1 MVNNPDQPDKRRSS
15 KKEKDEADEDDEDDW
30 EDEDQDD
37 VEESEY
43 SSVGTSAW
51 EETMETLTSG
61 VGGLHV
67 QKQLTMKNGWEVYGV
82 KGTASDEEAKAKGG
96 IQKHGHWSWKFDM
109 GKSFDRIDMCVKDN
123 VLISVYVLHSIHAW
137 TELTNYV
144 GKRAS
149 STQRGLKNQLLQLI
163 LELTFTNSSL
173 LVVLTLLGNG
183 ICKLVPHPEAAL
195 PFIEIQI
202 LNNHEC
208 YGTFSITPEGL
219 FSVAM
224 ADEQRKNT
232 AFVGVWNWKTGLCM
246 GVSSSAVSTI
256 PLPVPNKAIADPNI
270 LPTQALHL
278 RSHTHGSPC
287 ACRQQPQDACF

>member
-15 KKEKDEADEDDEDDW
+15 KKENDEADEDDEDDW

-67 QKQLTMKNGWEVYGV
+67 QKQLTRKNGWEVYGV
-82 KGTASDEEAKAKGG
+82 KGTASDEEAKARGG
-96 IQKHGHWSWKFDM
+96 IQKHDHWSWKFDM

-123 VLISVYVLHSIHAW
+123 VLISVAYF
-137 TELTNYV
+137 Y
-144 GKRAS
+144 
-149 STQRGLKNQLLQLI
+149 QLI
-163 LELTFTNSSL
+163 PPRGINPP
-173 LVVLTLLGNG
+173 GNG

-219 FSVAM
+219 FSVTM

-246 GVSSSAVSTI
+246 GVSSSAVTTV

-278 RSHTHGSPC
+278 RSHTHGSLC